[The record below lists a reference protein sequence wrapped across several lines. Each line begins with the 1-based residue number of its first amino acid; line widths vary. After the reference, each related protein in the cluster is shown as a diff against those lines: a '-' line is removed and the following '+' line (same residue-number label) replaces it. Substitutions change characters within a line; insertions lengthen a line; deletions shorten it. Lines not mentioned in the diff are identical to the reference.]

1 MGRARSKRDAL
12 GPALAANDRRALSR
26 GGAEATQIRPA
37 AARAVH
43 VRAALRQVPTR
54 PNVPSP
60 CATSHNVRS
69 ALHALHRIRF
79 SSAKQYGTVL
89 YSIATCTVVVQS
101 SDEGMRR
108 STGRAGAVGMWA
120 WVDDLTPLVARS
132 RFRRYTYTRS
142 PMRDDPGDRL
152 VLVVQERVTLE
163 TSAVVRC
170 AGPEWL
176 LARAAS
182 RGACRERESRWSRRC
197 PDPNRSRARKPSR
210 RAATHSRLRS
220 RNRSNDN
227 ARSACEVRNG
237 SSTGRFRTY
246 P

>member
-1 MGRARSKRDAL
+1 
-12 GPALAANDRRALSR
+12 
-26 GGAEATQIRPA
+26 
-37 AARAVH
+37 
-43 VRAALRQVPTR
+43 
-54 PNVPSP
+54 
-60 CATSHNVRS
+60 
-69 ALHALHRIRF
+69 
-79 SSAKQYGTVL
+79 
-89 YSIATCTVVVQS
+89 
-101 SDEGMRR
+101 MRR

-210 RAATHSRLRS
+210 RAATHSR
-220 RNRSNDN
+220 NRPVEQRQREVPC
-227 ARSACEVRNG
+227 ARSVTAPRPDAIERIPNLTLTLTLNEVRKAPRPELLERIKTH
-237 SSTGRFRTY
+237 SALQRCVHQSAQRDLHHSLRHEADRKVVHAR
-246 P
+246 

>member
-1 MGRARSKRDAL
+1 MCLVVEWSHGVSCSIS
-12 GPALAANDRRALSR
+12 RRVWPCVYALS
-26 GGAEATQIRPA
+26 GNYPIGFEHC
-37 AARAVH
+37 V
-43 VRAALRQVPTR
+43 V
-54 PNVPSP
+54 S
-60 CATSHNVRS
+60 C
-69 ALHALHRIRF
+69 
-79 SSAKQYGTVL
+79 
-89 YSIATCTVVVQS
+89 VVQERVTLETRCS
-101 SDEGMRR
+101 R
-108 STGRAGAVGMWA
+108 A

-210 RAATHSRLRS
+210 RAATYNPVSARATGRTTTRGRH
-220 RNRSNDN
+220 
-227 ARSACEVRNG
+227 ARSVTAPRPDALERIPRKVC
-237 SSTGRFRTY
+237 FW
-246 P
+246 